1 MFSFEQ
7 LGRSLDNALDSLPSF
22 DDAVKTVKDFSPLE
36 TIKELANSVSES
48 VSETLDGLQ
57 QSIVEYQERAEFKRL
72 WEECLEEGLV
82 LKTGLEEPEEKVVSI
97 DYGTGKWMLSLRSK

>member
-22 DDAVKTVKDFSPLE
+22 DDAVKTVKDFDALK

-48 VSETLDGLQ
+48 VSETLDSVQ
-57 QSIVEYQERAEFKRL
+57 QSIEEYQGRAEFKRL
-72 WEECLEEGLV
+72 WEESLDEKLV

-97 DYGTGKWMLSLRSK
+97 DYGSSKVSVVFKK